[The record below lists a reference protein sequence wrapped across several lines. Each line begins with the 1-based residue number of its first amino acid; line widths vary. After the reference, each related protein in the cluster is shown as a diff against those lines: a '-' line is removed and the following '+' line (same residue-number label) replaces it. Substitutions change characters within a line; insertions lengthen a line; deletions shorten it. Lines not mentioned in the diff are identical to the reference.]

1 MLAAEVPTSVKL
13 GEPQKLA
20 ALVARELA
28 VLGGSFSTNFAL
40 ARPGAGQIID

>member
-20 ALVARELA
+20 PLVARET
-28 VLGGSFSTNFAL
+28 SPFSEGRSRRISLSPAQGP
-40 ARPGAGQIID
+40 AK